1 MLEGEINVGDRLIW
15 EPESRTGARER
26 VVVIE
31 VKEAHGGDVWIRTD
45 GKSGKHW
52 NEEDRV
58 REACVRD
65 LAAVT
70 P

>member
-1 MLEGEINVGDRLIW
+1 MLEGEIKVGDRLIW
-15 EPESRTGARER
+15 EPESRTGAYDRI
-26 VVVIE
+26 VVID
-31 VKEAHGGDVWIRTD
+31 VKETRDGDVWIRTE

-52 NEEDRV
+52 NEEGRV

-65 LAAVT
+65 LSVVT

>member
-1 MLEGEINVGDRLIW
+1 MLEGDINVGDRLIW
-15 EPESRTGARER
+15 EPDDKTGARER

-31 VKEAHGGDVWIRTD
+31 VKETRGGDVWIQTE
-45 GKSGKHW
+45 GKSGTHW
-52 NEEDRV
+52 NEESRV

-65 LAAVT
+65 LAAVS